1 MARNQCK
8 KLFMNKFRHSA
19 VEVLKAENMP
29 LHYKVITRLALERGL
44 LETEGATPDASMNS
58 QIITDIKQK
67 GANSSFIKTD
77 PSTYALNPKHKEEPE
92 KIIEEIE
99 ETEEEE
105 KIKIESGY
113 VGKGGELLVCSEL
126 LFRGFNASIMSVD
139 VGMDIIATKD
149 SQLFGVQVK
158 TSNLNKFDTYNFDVR
173 KVSFERHDSG
183 GVYYIFVLH
192 SEKGNDFLILPYHE
206 MVKQVHDEAIKEILG
221 GSRYRVR
228 ILIRDGKVF
237 LGNKDHEMGYYLNN
251 WGIIK

>member
-1 MARNQCK
+1 
-8 KLFMNKFRHSA
+8 MNKYRYSA
-19 VEVLKAENMP
+19 IEVLKTEKKP
-29 LHYKVITRLALERGL
+29 LHYKDITRLALERGL

-58 QIITDIKQK
+58 QIIIDIKHK
-67 GANSSFIKTD
+67 GVKSDFIKTD
-77 PSTYALNPKHKEEPE
+77 PSTYALNPDRKEKPE
-92 KIIEEIE
+92 EVIEEIK

-105 KIKIESGY
+105 KIKVESGY
-113 VGKGGELLVCSEL
+113 VGKGGKHLVCSEL

-149 SQLFGVQVK
+149 SRLFGVQVK

-206 MVKQVHDEAIKEILG
+206 MVKQVHEEAIKEILS

-228 ILIRDGKVF
+228 ILIRDGKVY

-251 WGIIK
+251 WDIIR